1 MKINTIVYTSN
12 TGYTAQYAQMLG
24 EITGLPVWDLAS
36 RQAPKGSDIIYLG
49 WLMAGNIQGYKKAA
63 RDYRIRAVVAVGM
76 SATGSQADYLR
87 KNNAIPEEVPLYS
100 VQGGFDLKRLHG
112 VYKLMMTIMKNTA
125 GKGLADKADR
135 TPDEDALLDLLQ
147 NGGSR
152 VNAENLDG
160 ILAWYEENKE
170 G

>member
-12 TGYTAQYAQMLG
+12 TGCTAQYAQMLG
-24 EITGLPVWDLAS
+24 EKTGLPVWELAS
-36 RQAPKGSDIIYLG
+36 RQAPKGSDILYLG

-160 ILAWYEENKE
+160 ILGWYEENKE